1 MDQTTRGI
9 TTSEFWTTLAVVLP
23 ALVENLG
30 WKNNAP
36 LSEAGQ
42 ITMWCVM
49 GAVGCVYI
57 GCRSW
62 VKVATSKGNI
72 K

>member
-1 MDQTTRGI
+1 MESKGVKTT
-9 TTSEFWTTLAVVLP
+9 EFWTALAVVAP

-30 WKNNAP
+30 WKNNQP
-36 LSEAGQ
+36 ISEAGQ

-62 VKVATSKGNI
+62 VKVKTSSKEN
-72 K
+72 KE